1 MRSSVLTTHS
11 NSNSSAVKVNEYKRY
26 IRKTKNCQLQPNERL
41 KRQKLASQSAHGTD
55 LTIGYAKK
63 TDYPVRS
70 NEPTQ
75 AHA

>member
-1 MRSSVLTTHS
+1 MASSVLTTHS
-11 NSNSSAVKVNEYKRY
+11 TDTTVKVNEYKRY

-41 KRQKLASQSAHGTD
+41 DRQMLASQSAHGTD
-55 LTIGYAKK
+55 LTIDYAKK